1 MENVVGAIVLGLIA
15 IAFFVFAC
23 MHFLGKGFLLN
34 NAYIYASKE
43 EREKMDKKPHY
54 KQSGIVFL
62 LMGIVFAINAVD
74 MVFQTTWLFY
84 LVLAVI
90 VAAIVYAIVSAV
102 LIEKRK
108 K

>member
-1 MENVVGAIVLGLIA
+1 MENIIGAIVLGLIA
-15 IAFFVFAC
+15 ITFFIFSF

-34 NAYIYASKE
+34 NAYIYATKE

-62 LMGIVFAINAVD
+62 LMGIVFAINAID
-74 MVFQTTWLFY
+74 MVLQTTWLFY
-84 LVLAVI
+84 LVIAVI
-90 VAAIVYAIVSAV
+90 VITIVYAFVSAV